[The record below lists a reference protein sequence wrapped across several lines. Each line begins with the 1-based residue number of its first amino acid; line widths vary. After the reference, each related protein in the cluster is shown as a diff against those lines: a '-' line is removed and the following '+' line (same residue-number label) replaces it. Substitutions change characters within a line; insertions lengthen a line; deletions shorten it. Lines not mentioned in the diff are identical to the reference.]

1 MVMFCEIQ
9 EHQPI
14 IDEHSG
20 DHVCEKCGLCLGPV
34 YQCQDK
40 DTPEKNFVSPERIT
54 SEHSYSKNSSLSKWK
69 ERYYYTRDRID
80 EICFQLHIEG
90 RDLINSIISDFEDLA
105 KQEFIMKPRAPK
117 QMDLATVSIYNS
129 LKKEYIHPP
138 SIVDIGHVTQANMKN
153 VWKLLKKIKYHKN
166 LKAQEKSKM
175 LFQNP
180 LSPCDIIKSKLGYL
194 SLDRQDYKF
203 MEVSCNKAQTMYQDF
218 SARTIAAC
226 MTYLYLKKS
235 NKKKKESSHTI
246 KKIAE
251 LFSTS
256 ATSIYRYKNY
266 LKHNKID
273 IFE

>member
-1 MVMFCEIQ
+1 MFCDVQ
-9 EHQPI
+9 DHQPI

-34 YQCQDK
+34 YQFQDK
-40 DTPEKNFVSPERIT
+40 EPSMSTKKFT
-54 SEHSYSKNSSLSKWK
+54 SEQAEHSSISKWEK
-69 ERYYYTRDRID
+69 RCKDSREQID

-90 RDLINSIISDFEDLA
+90 NDLIEMIISDFMELS
-105 KQEFIMKPRAPK
+105 KEEFIMKPRAPK
-117 QMDLATVSIYNS
+117 QMDLVTVSIYNS

-138 SIVDIGHVTQANMKN
+138 SIIDIGHVTQANMKN

-166 LKAQEKSKM
+166 LKRREKNQS
-175 LFQNP
+175 LSQCP
-180 LSPCDIIKSKLGYL
+180 LLPCDIIKSKLGYL
-194 SLDRQDYKF
+194 NLDHQDYNF
-203 MEVSCNKAQTMYQDF
+203 MESSCKKAQSMFQDF

-226 MTYLYLKKS
+226 MTVLYLKKH
-235 NKKKKESSHTI
+235 KKEKLRESSCTI
-246 KKIAE
+246 QKIAE

-266 LKHNKID
+266 LKDNKID